1 MADILALKETF
12 DKGDMYGLIKA
23 MPQNL
28 EEGIK
33 LGRDANLM
41 RLEQETFHSVVVAGM
56 GGSAIAGDIARSY
69 LYRQIQIP
77 FVVCRYYRLPAFVN
91 RKSLVICCSY
101 SGNTEE
107 TLSAY
112 DDAIVTGAHIIAITS
127 GGKLA
132 HKAESDGVPIVKIKG
147 GLPPRAALGYSIAP
161 LLMIL
166 ERLGLCEEQSEA
178 LSQTALQLKNW
189 AALYDPA
196 DDKNPALDL
205 ARQIYGTIPV
215 IYSGYERLNA
225 VATRFKGQLSENA
238 KILAFTNVFPEQNH
252 NELVGWHKLYD
263 LDKKY
268 TVVILKDSQ
277 EHKRIR
283 ARMEIVMQ
291 YLRDKSIKVILL
303 ENLSGQDL
311 DRVFYFIQ
319 YLDFTSYYLALL
331 NGVDPTPVNAIDY
344 LKEKLAN

>member
-1 MADILALKETF
+1 MADILALKEML

-23 MPQNL
+23 MPQHL
-28 EEGIK
+28 EEGLK
-33 LGRDANLM
+33 LGRDADLM
-41 RLEQETFHSVVVAGM
+41 GLEQETFHSVVVAGM

-91 RKSLVICCSY
+91 RKALVICCSY

-132 HKAESDGVPIVKIKG
+132 HKAVSDGVPIVKIKG

-161 LLMIL
+161 LLIIM

-178 LSQTALQLKNW
+178 LSQTASLLKNW
-189 AALYDPA
+189 ALLYDPA
-196 DDKNPALDL
+196 DDKNPALAL
-205 ARQIYGTIPV
+205 AQQIYGTIPV
-215 IYSGYERLNA
+215 IYSGYERLDA

-238 KILAFTNVFPEQNH
+238 EILAFANVFPEQNH

-263 LDKKY
+263 LDKKF
-268 TVVILKDSQ
+268 TVIILKDSQ
-277 EHKRIR
+277 EHKRIK

-291 YLRDKSIKVILL
+291 YLRDKGIKVLLL
-303 ENLSGQDL
+303 ENLAGQDL
-311 DRVFYFIQ
+311 DRIFYFIQ